1 MAVVV
6 GLSSIGIV
14 SAQDEATLITLNGD
28 SAEVAGTGAAVEGS
42 IITISE
48 AGTYTLSGT
57 LNDGQVLVNAPEDA
71 EVSLILNGVTISS
84 STSAPIYAQSAA
96 AVTVILAEGSENSLS
111 DAATY
116 VYASA
121 EEDEPDAALFSNVDL
136 TIEGSG
142 SLTVTAN
149 YADGISTDDDLII
162 SGSPVITVN
171 AVDDAIRGND
181 SIDISGG
188 VFALNSTEGDGLKSS
203 NEEASLIL
211 INGGSYVI
219 NAGDDGVQSDF
230 DFTMNAGELVITAV
244 GDGIHSEY
252 NLTIN
257 DGSINILN
265 SEEGIEGGFIVIND
279 GEIHIV
285 STDDGINVSEPDNAT
300 TTTETTVETTTE
312 IAAAVPAEGQQGGFG
327 NQPPGGMMGL
337 GQGGMMGQPG
347 QGGMMQGGFGT
358 TSTSPYYLHINGGYI
373 VVNAEGDGLDANG
386 SIEMTGG
393 VVLVNGPTAFDNG
406 AIDYDGTFE
415 ISGGLLVATGSAGM
429 AQAPS
434 TSSSQFSLLINY
446 ATAMDANTLVH
457 IQTSEGEEVL
467 TFAPAKTFQSVV
479 FSSPDLAQG
488 VTYDIYYGGTSDGTA
503 TDGLYADGT
512 YTPGDLF
519 SSVTITDTVTG
530 VGQMGGMR

>member
-142 SLTVTAN
+142 SLTVAAN
-149 YADGISTDDDLII
+149 YTDGISTDDDLII

-171 AVDDAIRGND
+171 AVDDTIRGND

-285 STDDGINVSEPDNAT
+285 STDDGINVSEPDNTT

-327 NQPPGGMMGL
+327 NQPPGGMMG
-337 GQGGMMGQPG
+337 QSG

-373 VVNAEGDGLDANG
+373 AVNAEGDGLDANG

-393 VVLVNGPTAFDNG
+393 VVLVNGPTVFDNG

-434 TSSSQFSLLINY
+434 ASSSQFSLLINY
-446 ATAMDANTLVH
+446 TTAMDANTLVH